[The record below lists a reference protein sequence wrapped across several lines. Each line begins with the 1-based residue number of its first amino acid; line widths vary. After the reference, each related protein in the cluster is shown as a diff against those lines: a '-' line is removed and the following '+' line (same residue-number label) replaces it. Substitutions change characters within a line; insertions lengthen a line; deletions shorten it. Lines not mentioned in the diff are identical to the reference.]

1 MTLDGVDVGGNF
13 GKDRRRIA
21 RTGTDFEY
29 LFAASECQCLG
40 HERDDIGLRDCL
52 SFFNRQGSVVV
63 GKLAKP
69 RWQKGFARHST
80 HSIENQFG
88 SDASREDGLFN
99 HLLTKFGKLPFRKL
113 FHRLKPTD
121 PDSCVGNRSNGF
133 CATSPIL
140 AQASSGRS

>member
-1 MTLDGVDVGGNF
+1 MTLDGIDVSGNF

-29 LFAASECQCLG
+29 LLAATEHQCLD

-63 GKLAKP
+63 GKFAKP
-69 RWQKGFARHST
+69 RWQKGFTRHIT

-88 SDASREDGLFN
+88 SDASRENGPFN
-99 HLLTKFGKLPFRKL
+99 HLLTKFGKLAFQKL

-121 PDSCVGNRSNGF
+121 PASCVGSRSNGF
-133 CATSPIL
+133 CAPSPIL
-140 AQASSGRS
+140 AQASGPS